1 MADPRFFDNHGPFAI
16 AQIASS
22 LGATLEGAGNR
33 MIADTAPLA
42 RAAPAHLSFC
52 ETAKFKNDLARTQA
66 GAVLVREEMKDFVP
80 ASAVALVV
88 RDPLYAYARIARLF
102 YPQAD
107 GLHAPTAGF
116 AVHPTAVLH
125 DDIAIEHGAV
135 IAEGTEIGPR
145 SRIGAGAIIGRGVA
159 MGADCVIGPGATVF
173 CAYLGDRVIVHAGA
187 RIGQDGFGYARGPG
201 GHVKIPQLG
210 RVILQDDVEV
220 GANTTIDRG
229 AAADTVV
236 GEGTKID
243 NLVQI
248 GHNTHIGRACILVSQ
263 VGLSGSI
270 TIGDG
275 VVLGGKVGV
284 ADHVTIG
291 SGAMVAA
298 RAGVTRD
305 LPAGGVYGGF
315 PARPAAEWRR
325 EVAALA
331 RLAKGKRKP

>member
-1 MADPRFFDNHGPFAI
+1 MADPRFFDNHGPFPLSDL
-16 AQIASS
+16 AQAADAA
-22 LGATLEGAGNR
+22 LAGAPDGE
-33 MIADTAPLA
+33 IADVAPLA
-42 RAAPAHLSFC
+42 RAAAGHLSFC
-52 ETAKFKNDLARTQA
+52 ETPKFTAELTRTQA
-66 GAVLVREEMKDFVP
+66 GAVLVREDLRGAVP
-80 ASAVALVV
+80 QTAVALLVK
-88 RDPLYAYARIARLF
+88 DPLLAYARIARRF

-116 AVHPTAVLH
+116 AVHPDAILH
-125 DDIAIEHGAV
+125 EGVTIEQGAV
-135 IAEGTEIGPR
+135 VASGAEIGPR
-145 SRIGAGAIIGRGVA
+145 TRIGAGAVVGRGVA

-187 RIGQDGFGYARGPG
+187 RLGQDGFGYARGPR

-229 AAADTVV
+229 AAADTVI

-248 GHNTHIGRACILVSQ
+248 GHNVAIGRACILVSQ

-270 TIGDG
+270 TVGDG

-291 SGAMVAA
+291 AGAMVAA

-305 LPAGGVYGGF
+305 LPGGGIYGGF
-315 PARPAAEWRR
+315 PARPVGEWRR